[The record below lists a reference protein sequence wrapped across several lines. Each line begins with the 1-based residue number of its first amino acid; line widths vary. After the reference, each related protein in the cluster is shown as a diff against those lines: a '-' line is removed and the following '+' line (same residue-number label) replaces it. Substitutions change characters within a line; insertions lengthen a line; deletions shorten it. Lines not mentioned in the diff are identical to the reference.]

1 MTPVS
6 AITVTVLV
14 ETTPGVFY
22 EVLGGEDYA
31 VRVRKRRL
39 EEVAVPGTR
48 GHTEDNPDRCKLTIN
63 DIHILYSLDLF
74 CLIYWIHTFNF
85 RINFPLQFK

>member
-1 MTPVS
+1 MTVP
-6 AITVTVLV
+6 VLV

-31 VRVRKRRL
+31 VRGRKRRL

-48 GHTEDNPDRCKLTIN
+48 GHTDHTPDRYKLTIN
-63 DIHILYSLDLF
+63 NTSFIVWTYILPYLLD
-74 CLIYWIHTFNF
+74 
-85 RINFPLQFK
+85 P

>member
-1 MTPVS
+1 M
-6 AITVTVLV
+6 

-31 VRVRKRRL
+31 VRGRKRRL

-48 GHTEDNPDRCKLTIN
+48 GHTDHTPDRYKLTIS
-63 DIHILYSLDLF
+63 DLHILYSLD
-74 CLIYWIHTFNF
+74 FNILPYLLDPYF
-85 RINFPLQFK
+85 

>member
-31 VRVRKRRL
+31 VRGRKRRL

-63 DIHILYSLDLF
+63 DIHILYGLD
-74 CLIYWIHTFNF
+74 FNILPYLLDPYF
-85 RINFPLQFK
+85 